1 MRWCKRE
8 ASGGRL
14 PPWTALPYFTDMS
27 KLMIISIL
35 GLTLSAADLD
45 AQHREHGSRRTAA
58 VYMTVGMS
66 LLDTDGINNALT
78 AQAYRSLSDRFFSL
92 GAGGHLV
99 LNQAVIGVEGQAL
112 LSEQASSTN
121 DTFRATLSGRRS
133 MLQFGYLVFEGDNLD
148 LYPLLGVGYG
158 STALEILDPAAGNF
172 DEVLADPRRGS
183 VLHKGGPLLGAAV
196 GGDWVFEVAQGKR
209 RGPALGFRL
218 GYDYA
223 PIESDWSLDGTPLL
237 GGPELSLT
245 GPYLRI
251 LFGFGGRGTL
261 VGVR

>member
-1 MRWCKRE
+1 M
-8 ASGGRL
+8 
-14 PPWTALPYFTDMS
+14 PYFSGMN

-35 GLTLSAADLD
+35 GLTLSAAELN
-45 AQHREHGSRRTAA
+45 AQHREHGSRRTATT
-58 VYMTVGMS
+58 YMTVGMS
-66 LLDTDGINNALT
+66 LLDMDGLNS
-78 AQAYRSLSDRFFSL
+78 SLRARDYQGMSDRFFSL

-99 LNQAVIGVEGQAL
+99 INQAVIGVEGQAL

-121 DTFRATLSGRRS
+121 ATFRATLGGQRG

-158 STALEILDPAAGNF
+158 STKLTIVDPSAGNF
-172 DEVLADPRRGS
+172 DEILADPRRGAT
-183 VLHKGGPLLGAAV
+183 LQKGGPLVGLAV
-196 GGDWVFEVAQGKR
+196 GGDWVFEVARGKR

-223 PIESDWSLDGTPLL
+223 PVESDWSLDGTRLL
-237 GGPELSLT
+237 GGPDLSLT

-251 LFGFGGRGTL
+251 LMGFGGRGAL